1 MKMAKVINRKAVKDY
16 ILQTCEAKRHWECTR
31 VSKQALDE
39 IEAFLMMKIQQSVH
53 RHPSIGKTFMHFD

>member
-1 MKMAKVINRKAVKDY
+1 MAKVINRRAVKEY
-16 ILQTCEAKRHWECTR
+16 ILQTCEAKRQGWECTR

-39 IEAFLMMKIQQSVH
+39 IEAFLMMKIQESVH